1 MLKNVATI
9 GVWTAGSRVLGFLR
23 DILIAAQLG
32 TGPVADAFFVAL
44 KLPNLFRR
52 LFGEGAFNAAFVPA
66 FTASLAG
73 EGAGPARRLAEE
85 VASVMVV
92 WLGFLTLLGLLLM
105 PLLMHL
111 LAPGFAADPA
121 KFALSVALSRLTFPY
136 LMLICLSALLSGV
149 LNGINRFAAAAATPV
164 VFNLALIGALVLVPR
179 ALMPRGQALAV
190 GVTVSGMAQLG
201 LLAIALA
208 RGGMALSLRA
218 PRLTEGVRLVLR
230 RMGPGIVG
238 AGVTQINVAVDTI
251 IASLLPAGT
260 VSVLYYADRVNQLP
274 LGTIGTAVATALL
287 PLLARQVRAQA
298 LTELR
303 ATLNQAIALTLALT
317 LPAAL
322 ALMLLAEPIML
333 ALFRH
338 GALSGAAAAKSA
350 AALAAY
356 AIGLPAFVLA
366 KVFSPGFF
374 ARGDTKTPVKIGVIA
389 VFLNL
394 ALNLALMH
402 PLGYLG
408 PPLAT
413 SLAAFFNAG
422 ALAWLLAR
430 TGHFRPDRALFARI
444 GRIFA
449 ASVAMVLLLAFTGA
463 ALRAML
469 PGVAT
474 DPLGAIARL
483 AALIPLGLLAYGGA
497 GLMFGAFDRDLLRAT
512 LARRRLKGRG

>member
-1 MLKNVATI
+1 MLRNIATV
-9 GVWTAGSRVLGFLR
+9 GVWTAASRVLGFLR
-23 DILIAAQLG
+23 DILIAALLG

-66 FTASLAG
+66 FAASLAG
-73 EGAGPARRLAEE
+73 EGVAPARRLAEE

-136 LMLICLSALLSGV
+136 LMLICLAALLSGV

-164 VFNLALIGALVLVPR
+164 VFNIALIGALVLIPPGV
-179 ALMPRGQALAV
+179 LPRGQALAI

-201 LLAIALA
+201 LLAIALS
-208 RGGMALSLRA
+208 RGGMALRLRA
-218 PRLTEGVRLVLR
+218 PRLTAGVRVVLR
-230 RMGPGIVG
+230 RMGPGILG

-274 LGTIGTAVATALL
+274 LGTIGTAVGTALL
-287 PLLARQVRAQA
+287 PLLARQIRAQA
-298 LTELR
+298 LVELR
-303 ATLNQAIALTLALT
+303 ATLNQALALALALT
-317 LPAAL
+317 LPAAF

-366 KVFSPGFF
+366 KLFSPGFF

-394 ALNLALMH
+394 ALNLALMR

-413 SLAAFFNAG
+413 SLAAFFNAF
-422 ALAWLLAR
+422 ALALLLAR
-430 TGHFRPDRALFARI
+430 AGHFGPDRALLGRI
-444 GRIFA
+444 GRILA
-449 ASVAMVLLLAFTGA
+449 AALAMVLALALARAAILHAWPGLLAN
-463 ALRAML
+463 
-469 PGVAT
+469 
-474 DPLGAIARL
+474 PLGAIALL
-483 AALIPLGLLAYGGA
+483 AGLIPFGLLCYGGA
-497 GLMFGAFDRDLLRAT
+497 GLGLGAFTLDWLRGM
-512 LARRRLKGRG
+512 LRRRSRV

>member
-1 MLKNVATI
+1 M
-9 GVWTAGSRVLGFLR
+9 LGFLR
-23 DILIAAQLG
+23 DILIATLLG

-66 FTASLAG
+66 FAASLAG
-73 EGAGPARRLAEE
+73 EGAAPARRLAED

-136 LMLICLSALLSGV
+136 LMLICLAALLSGV

-164 VFNLALIGALVLVPR
+164 VFNIALIGALVLIPPGI
-179 ALMPRGQALAV
+179 LPRGQALAV

-201 LLAIALA
+201 LLAIALG
-208 RGGMALSLRA
+208 RGGMALRLRA
-218 PRLTEGVRLVLR
+218 PRLTAGVRLVLW

-238 AGVTQINVAVDTI
+238 AGVTQINVAIDTI

-274 LGTIGTAVATALL
+274 LGTIGTAVGTALL
-287 PLLARQVRAQA
+287 PLLARQIRAQA
-298 LTELR
+298 QAEMW
-303 ATLNQAIALTLALT
+303 ATLNQALALTLALT
-317 LPAAL
+317 LPAAF

-366 KVFSPGFF
+366 KLFSPGFF

-394 ALNLALMH
+394 ALNLALMR

-413 SLAAFFNAG
+413 SLAAFFNAF
-422 ALAWLLAR
+422 ALALLLAR
-430 TGHFRPDRALFARI
+430 AGHFRPDRALLGRI
-444 GRIFA
+444 GRI
-449 ASVAMVLLLAFTGA
+449 LAA
-463 ALRAML
+463 ALAMSIALVLARAVICAAR
-469 PGVAT
+469 PGLMAT
-474 DPLGAIARL
+474 PLGAIALL
-483 AALIPLGLLAYGGA
+483 AALIPLGLVCYGAA
-497 GLMFGAFDRDLLRAT
+497 GLTFGAFPLTLLREM
-512 LARRRLKGRG
+512 RRRRA